1 MLAKCILLV
10 GALLTVVPSDG
21 AQPKGPV
28 QTEASLAAD
37 RQDAAKM
44 AEVDRLIDESMRLFD
59 EHRYGEAADVC
70 EQALAISERFLG
82 EGPYT
87 AMVLTGLGLNQAS
100 SGQYDKAEKTYMRAL
115 AIHERVYGHDSE
127 QSAMLLTN
135 IGLLYRNTG
144 RPSKARPFLA
154 RASAIE
160 AKAKTSP

>member
-1 MLAKCILLV
+1 MIAKCILLV
-10 GALLTVVPSDG
+10 GALLTVVPSGG
-21 AQPKGPV
+21 ALSKAPV
-28 QTEASLAAD
+28 QAEAVSAAD

-44 AEVDRLIDESMRLFD
+44 AEVDRLIDGSMQLFR
-59 EHRYGEAADVC
+59 EHRYGEAAGVC
-70 EQALAISERFLG
+70 EKALAISERFLG

-127 QSAMLLTN
+127 ESAMLLTN

-144 RPSKARPFLA
+144 RSSEAEPFLA
-154 RASAIE
+154 RANAIE
-160 AKAKTSP
+160 AKAKISP